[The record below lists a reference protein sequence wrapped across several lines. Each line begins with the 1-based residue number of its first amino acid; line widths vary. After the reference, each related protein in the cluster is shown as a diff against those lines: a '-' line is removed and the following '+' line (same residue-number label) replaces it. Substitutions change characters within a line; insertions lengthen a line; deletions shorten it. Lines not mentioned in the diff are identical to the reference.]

1 MSTQSTT
8 CEYEYPE
15 EGEERVA
22 EDVHEHHGDAHRPN
36 HRMLV
41 HPAPAAGRSGGR
53 KRPGVSTSSTHPA
66 PAGRAGPAC
75 LSAAASTAPT
85 LAYPPGRALWET
97 SNGRFGPR
105 DFARDWQSRKRL
117 HCSPTPAGSRRYP
130 QQHALHFKPHPHGC
144 CCAVSAVYPDR
155 IRSGAYSSTALCAR
169 AVLCCMLVGAC
180 SMVACVSCTTRDACC
195 MLPRVLGALL
205 R

>member
-1 MSTQSTT
+1 
-8 CEYEYPE
+8 
-15 EGEERVA
+15 
-22 EDVHEHHGDAHRPN
+22 
-36 HRMLV
+36 MLV

-105 DFARDWQSRKRL
+105 RISHVTGK
-117 HCSPTPAGSRRYP
+117 
-130 QQHALHFKPHPHGC
+130 
-144 CCAVSAVYPDR
+144 AVSACTAPQLQPGV
-155 IRSGAYSSTALCAR
+155 ASSRESPVPAAACAPFQTAPAR
-169 AVLCCMLVGAC
+169 LLLRCQC
-180 SMVACVSCTTRDACC
+180 SLPRPNSLGRVQQHRTVCACC
-195 MLPRVLGALL
+195 PALHVAWCMFDGCMCQL
-205 R
+205 HDA

>member
-22 EDVHEHHGDAHRPN
+22 EDVHEHHCDAHRPN

-85 LAYPPGRALWET
+85 PAYPPGRRALWET

-105 DFARDWQSRKRL
+105 RISRDWQGRKLLHFPNSSRESPVPAAAWPPFQIAPARL
-117 HCSPTPAGSRRYP
+117 LLRCQCSLPRPNSLGRV
-130 QQHALHFKPHPHGC
+130 QQHRTVCACCPALHVAWCMFDGC
-144 CCAVSAVYPDR
+144 MCQ
-155 IRSGAYSSTALCAR
+155 LH
-169 AVLCCMLVGAC
+169 
-180 SMVACVSCTTRDACC
+180 DA
-195 MLPRVLGALL
+195 
-205 R
+205 